1 MTGLGCRIWPAP
13 ALSDSNLCVE
23 KKLSRLDRGYV
34 HCTVTLQ
41 DISGAFSSVK
51 EPKVGVSFQM
61 YL

>member
-1 MTGLGCRIWPAP
+1 MAGLECKIWPAP

-23 KKLSRLDRGYV
+23 KKLSRLDSGYV

-41 DISGAFSSVK
+41 DKSGAFRSVK
-51 EPKVGVSFQM
+51 EPKVEMSFQM